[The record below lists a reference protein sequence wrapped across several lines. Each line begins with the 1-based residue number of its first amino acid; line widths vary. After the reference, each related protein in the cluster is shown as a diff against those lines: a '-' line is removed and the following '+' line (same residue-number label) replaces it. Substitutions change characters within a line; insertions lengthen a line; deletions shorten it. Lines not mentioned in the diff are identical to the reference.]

1 MRSDDELMAIV
12 DKVGWLRPTNPEPT
26 EEAIMKVLGDLTSAE
41 IDRLMEL
48 LKQEHNR
55 RLQKLAR
62 IDQLAAA
69 IKNRRND
76 F

>member
-1 MRSDDELMAIV
+1 MRSDEELMAIM
-12 DKVGWLRPTNPEPT
+12 DKVGSLRATNPEPT
-26 EEAIMKVLGDLTSAE
+26 EEAIMEVLGSLTGAE

-48 LKQEHNR
+48 LKAEHGK
-55 RLQKLAR
+55 RLRKLAR